1 MTDETD
7 PIDETYH
14 ADARSWALDRA
25 EGLARSARLGW
36 TVAAVAVV
44 IAGLEAL
51 ALIALAPL
59 KTVVPYTL
67 LVDRTTGFTQTL
79 EGTHPQAVKPQA
91 ALTQSLLAQYVVAR
105 ENYDINSLAE
115 NYRKVALFSAGE
127 ARGAYLALMPA
138 TNPQSPLNLYPRAA
152 LVQTS
157 ITAVT
162 PAGPTTARVHFVT
175 ERRDT
180 PTAAPQ
186 RSFWVAEIDWRF
198 TGEPASAD
206 DRLVNPL
213 GFAVTRY
220 RRDQEALPQGMAPA
234 PQPVAISP
242 AGAPAGYPTPI
253 GPRGATP

>member
-1 MTDETD
+1 MEAVGQMPVDSPD
-7 PIDETYH
+7 G
-14 ADARSWALDRA
+14 S
-25 EGLARSARLGW
+25 GGW
-36 TVAAVAVV
+36 RNFDFKWLIIGVSVV
-44 IAGLEAL
+44 
-51 ALIALAPL
+51 
-59 KTVVPYTL
+59 VV
-67 LVDRTTGFTQTL
+67 
-79 EGTHPQAVKPQA
+79 
-91 ALTQSLLAQYVVAR
+91 
-105 ENYDINSLAE
+105 
-115 NYRKVALFSAGE
+115 
-127 ARGAYLALMPA
+127 AYLALMPA

-157 ITAVT
+157 VSAVT
-162 PAGPTTARVHFVT
+162 PAGPNTARVHFVT

-220 RRDQEALPQGMAPA
+220 RRDQEALPQGVVPASQPAAIAPA
-234 PQPVAISP
+234 S
-242 AGAPAGYPTPI
+242 APAAYPTPI